1 MGRQLL
7 TLVLLLSATLG
18 FGQSDYAKLI
28 DYYHQAKNFH
38 GAVLVATDGKID
50 FVRATGVAD
59 REHNI
64 PMQADTK
71 FKIASISKAF
81 TAVLTMK
88 LVEEGKLDIHKT
100 IGEYLPS
107 YSGEAKDKATI
118 HHLLTYAS
126 GIENQAEPLG
136 MQSYQIKL
144 SLDGYIEKYC
154 SGPLV
159 SQPGTSSNYAN
170 TEYILLHKIIEQVAG
185 MDYEQYLTAVILKP
199 LRLENT
205 GICYSHDI
213 IPQLADAYT
222 YNDSTQVTQR
232 DQPYYPEMFFGAGGM
247 YSTVADLLAFDDAVF
262 NSKILNAKTTSQLLQ
277 INPDLGYT
285 AYGFWGSDGWGTFA
299 EKFYYRTGGILGAT
313 SNWIH
318 TMDTQKTIIVMSN
331 TNATNLYELS
341 EQLYLMSIGKEV
353 ILPESPRRK

>member
-1 MGRQLL
+1 MVQQLL
-7 TLVLLLSATLG
+7 MFVLLLSTTLG

-28 DYYHQAKNFH
+28 DYYHQTKNFN
-38 GAVLVATDGKID
+38 GVVLVATAGKTD

-64 PMQADTK
+64 PMQVDTK

-81 TAVLTMK
+81 TAILTMK
-88 LVEEGKLDIHKT
+88 LVKEGKLDLHKT

-126 GIENQAEPLG
+126 GIENQAELLD

-154 SGPLV
+154 SGPLT

-170 TEYILLHKIIEQVAG
+170 TEYILLHKIIEQVTG
-185 MDYEQYLTAVILKP
+185 MSYEQYLAAVILQP

-213 IPQLADAYT
+213 IPQLADTYT
-222 YNDSTQVTQR
+222 YNDSTQITQR

-247 YSTVADLLAFDDAVF
+247 YATVADLMAFDNAVF
-262 NSKILNAKTTSQLLQ
+262 NNKILNAKTTNQLLQ

-341 EQLYLMSIGKEV
+341 EQLYLMSTGKEV
-353 ILPESPRRK
+353 ILPDPPRRK